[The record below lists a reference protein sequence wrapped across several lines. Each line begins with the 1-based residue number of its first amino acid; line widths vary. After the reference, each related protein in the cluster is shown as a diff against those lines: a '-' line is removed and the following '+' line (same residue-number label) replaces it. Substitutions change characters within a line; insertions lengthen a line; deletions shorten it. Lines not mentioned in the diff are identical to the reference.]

1 MSHSAVA
8 SIDRIAQAQELLR
21 VHGLGLVGEESRA
34 LVRAQL
40 GPSPDEEEEIFGHGP
55 LRELLGDPTVTEI
68 LVNGPNAIWAERNGA
83 LHLTSLSFRSEE
95 SLRQYVR
102 RILSARGR
110 KVDHR
115 SPCADAT
122 LEDGSRLHVVIP
134 PVAKAG
140 ICLSI
145 RKFPTAPW
153 TLNDLVTR
161 GALSPARAAYLREA
175 VRAKKNLFLSGGTGT
190 GKTSLLAALLAEA
203 APHERLVA
211 LEDVAEIRTLHPHF
225 VSLEG
230 RPANQEG
237 EGEISLRRLLK
248 EALRMRPDRIV
259 FGECRGDEA
268 LDLLL
273 ALNSGH
279 QGSMGTVHANSPREA
294 LQRLETLASLGAANV
309 QENALKALVL
319 GGVQVVV
326 QLERSERGR
335 RVSAIAEVKGLDG
348 GRFLLR
354 EIGGA

>member
-1 MSHSAVA
+1 MISVVDRVA
-8 SIDRIAQAQELLR
+8 EAQELLR
-21 VHGLGLVGEESRA
+21 SHGLGLIGEDARA

-40 GPSPDEEEEIFGHGP
+40 APSPEEEEEIFGHGP
-55 LRELLGDPTVTEI
+55 LRELLDDPSVTEI
-68 LVNGPNAIWAERNGA
+68 LVNGPNTIWAERGGA
-83 LHLTSLSFRSEE
+83 LSLTKLSFRSEE

-102 RILSARGR
+102 RILSLRGR

-145 RKFPTAPW
+145 RKFPRAPW
-153 TLNDLVTR
+153 TLPELLAR
-161 GALSPARAAYLREA
+161 GALSATHATYLSNA
-175 VRAKKNLFLSGGTGT
+175 VKAGKNLFLSGGTGT
-190 GKTSLLAALLAEA
+190 GKTSLLAALMAEA
-203 APHERLVA
+203 PAHERLVA
-211 LEDVAEIRTLHPHF
+211 LEDVAELRTLHPHF

-248 EALRMRPDRIV
+248 EALRMRPDRII

-326 QLERSERGR
+326 QLERTAQGR
-335 RVSAIAEVKGLDG
+335 RVSAIAEVKGLDS

-354 EIGGA
+354 EIAGA